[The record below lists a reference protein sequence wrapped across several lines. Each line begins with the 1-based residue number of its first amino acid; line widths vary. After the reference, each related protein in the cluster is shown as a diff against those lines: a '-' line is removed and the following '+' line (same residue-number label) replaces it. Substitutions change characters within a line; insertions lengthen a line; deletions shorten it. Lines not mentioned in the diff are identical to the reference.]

1 MLHLA
6 PNQSS
11 TPDQGS
17 APDQRL
23 PPNQGL
29 APGQGLARLM
39 AWLSPVFPTG
49 GFAYSAG
56 LEQAVRDE
64 LVSDEASLKG
74 WLETLL
80 ARGGF
85 WNEAV
90 FIAAAHMGQ
99 RPAPELSALATSLSA
114 SHERHRETLDQ
125 GAAFLDAVQAW
136 GNHGLARDTPLP
148 VALGTM
154 CASASIALPDTLIAS
169 LQTLVSNQLQ
179 AAIRL
184 SLIGQSG
191 AARLLAALEP
201 IILETAAKAA
211 RSSLDDLGGSAFLAD
226 IMSARHETLEPR
238 LFLS

>member
-11 TPDQGS
+11 TP
-17 APDQRL
+17 
-23 PPNQGL
+23 NQGL
-29 APGQGLARLM
+29 APGQGLVPGQGLAKLM

-80 ARGGF
+80 TRGGF

-99 RPAPELSALATSLSA
+99 RPTSELSSLAASLSA

-125 GAAFLDAVQAW
+125 GAAFLDAVKAW
-136 GNHGLARDTPLP
+136 GNHGLSRDTPLP
-148 VALGTM
+148 VALGAV
-154 CASASIALPDTLIAS
+154 CASADIPLVDTLTAS
-169 LQTLVSNQLQ
+169 LQTPASNQLQ